1 MKATFYRVL
10 KLLSGW
16 TLIFLGVIGWFI
28 PVVPGTIFII
38 LGFAL
43 ISAQSEWVRN
53 LIDSLSLRF
62 PRQAA
67 KLRAI
72 KEGLLSKIG
81 GEGTP

>member
-1 MKATFYRVL
+1 MKTTFYSL
-10 KLLSGW
+10 MKLISGW
-16 TLIFLGVIGWFI
+16 TLVFLGVIGWFI
-28 PVVPGTIFII
+28 PVVPGTIFIF

-43 ISAQSEWVRN
+43 ISSQSEWVRN

-72 KEGLLSKIG
+72 KEGLLSRIG

>member
-16 TLIFLGVIGWFI
+16 TLVFLGVIGWFI
-28 PVVPGTIFII
+28 PVVPGTLFII